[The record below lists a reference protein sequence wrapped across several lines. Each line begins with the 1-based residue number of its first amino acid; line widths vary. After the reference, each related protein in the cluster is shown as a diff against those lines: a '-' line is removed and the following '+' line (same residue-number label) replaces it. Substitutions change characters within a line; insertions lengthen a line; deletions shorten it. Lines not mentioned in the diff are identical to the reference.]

1 MIDVAYKGAV
11 EKNDSKL
18 VITETNKNTGKVN
31 QASIGNLFIPVFC
44 KLIQL
49 MLRTIRRNQTLSTTL
64 NLGYDVRVGM
74 SDLSLITGS
83 TDKCIVIHCAHTDF
97 SSSPPVTEWDS
108 VHLPRLHTTAIDC
121 KTHQILDMSITPL
134 TIPDETPTMPFL
146 RSQKTRCSPPLDI
159 SLVKKQRSSQ

>member
-1 MIDVAYKGAV
+1 MIYVSYKGAA
-11 EKNDSKL
+11 EKINSKL
-18 VITETNKNTGKVN
+18 VITETNMNTGKVS

-44 KLIQL
+44 ELL
-49 MLRTIRRNQTLSTTL
+49 PPMLRTIRRNQTMSAAL

-74 SDLSLITGS
+74 GDLSLITGS

-108 VHLPRLHTTAIDC
+108 VHLPRLHATAIAC